1 MVLRLQS
8 LTKCLLVSK
17 RGAGYVFASRAE
29 QGAEEWAREIGSK
42 KEGQRQMRKALLATS
57 PSLGLLN
64 LWKNCQNTQAQDEWG
79 VSCCR
84 LFVLL
89 KASKGDFHARP
100 TVADTETM
108 CSEHGPKQRDPTTKP
123 ENRRSHGQGSGLS
136 RAGASNQIYQ
146 VLCGPGRPGCVRA
159 G

>member
-64 LWKNCQNTQAQDEWG
+64 LWKNCQKHTSSG
-79 VSCCR
+79 RVGGFLLS
-84 LFVLL
+84 FVCFAESQQGAFLL
-89 KASKGDFHARP
+89 TLRSFTHSPSAYSFHMP
-100 TVADTETM
+100 
-108 CSEHGPKQRDPTTKP
+108 
-123 ENRRSHGQGSGLS
+123 LL
-136 RAGASNQIYQ
+136 I
-146 VLCGPGRPGCVRA
+146 
-159 G
+159 